1 MAHRSAESN
10 IEHRRKAPTLPELER
25 ELEQLLEELPVVNRE
40 DIPRIDLYMD
50 QLTTF
55 MEDHLK
61 TETRGSEKDKGLTKT
76 MVNNYVKN
84 GVLLPPVRKKYSSDH
99 LRLLLFIYYMKSF
112 LSISDISRV
121 IGPVS
126 DTYARPTTMEA
137 EDPSRQYR
145 LADVYQEV
153 ADDVRD
159 CVESFH
165 GDLQDQLD
173 KAAASFEGA
182 PESDREQLQRFDLLI
197 RLSAD
202 IYVRKRCIEKII
214 DML

>member
-10 IEHRRKAPTLPELER
+10 IEHRRRAAALPELEK
-25 ELEQLLEELPVVNRE
+25 ELEELLDQLPVVERE

-61 TETRGSEKDKGLTKT
+61 PDSRNGEKEKALTKT

-99 LRLLLFIYYMKSF
+99 LRLLVFIYYMKSF

-126 DTYARPTTMEA
+126 DAYARPTTQEA
-137 EDPSRQYR
+137 EDPSRSYR
-145 LADVYQEV
+145 LADIYQEV
-153 ADDVRD
+153 ADDVQEAVDIFR
-159 CVESFH
+159 EE
-165 GDLQDQLD
+165 LKEEIE
-173 KAAASFEGA
+173 KAEASFAGA
-182 PESDREQLQRFDLLI
+182 PESDREMLQRFDLLI

-202 IYVRKRCIEKII
+202 IYVRQRCIEKII
-214 DML
+214 DRS